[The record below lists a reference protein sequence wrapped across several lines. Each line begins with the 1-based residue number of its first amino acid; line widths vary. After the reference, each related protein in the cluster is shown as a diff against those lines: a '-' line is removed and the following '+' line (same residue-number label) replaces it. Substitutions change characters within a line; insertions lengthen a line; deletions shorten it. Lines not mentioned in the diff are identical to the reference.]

1 MILLSQLSQKKK
13 KKEKKG
19 KERKRKEKKNGGKKE
34 RAESFSK
41 SAVKDPRPRRY
52 RQFTLTRRYMGMP
65 RRIDRATIPCGGL
78 MFIHDTA
85 KWIMKYD
92 YT

>member
-1 MILLSQLSQKKK
+1 MILLSGFAKGKKKRKKEK
-13 KKEKKG
+13 KKEKKRREE
-19 KERKRKEKKNGGKKE
+19 KRRSERNLFLKN
-34 RAESFSK
+34 
-41 SAVKDPRPRRY
+41 AVKDPRPRRY
-52 RQFTLTRRYMGMP
+52 RQFTLTRRYMGMY
-65 RRIDRATIPCGGL
+65 RSRGTIPCGGL